1 MATAKNSRGRKTQPE
16 MEIGG
21 MACTAVPMNDEEWAR
36 HQAEQKKVR
45 KQQIGAT
52 VNVLGPAFGFHLEQ
66 LQQQV
71 YEAMALQGFWD
82 GAQDS
87 VASKVASMHSELSGL
102 LEADRKGIEVSEHLP
117 EFTGIEEE
125 AADLLIR
132 LMDFSG
138 RFNLR
143 LGQAVTAKLLFNL
156 NRHHKHGK
164 GY

>member
-1 MATAKNSRGRKTQPE
+1 MAAKNSRGRKTQPD

-21 MACTAVPMNDEEWAR
+21 MACTARSINDEEWER
-36 HQAEQKKVR
+36 RQAEQKQLR

-52 VNVLGPAFGFHLEQ
+52 INVLGPAFGFHLEQ

-71 YEAMALQGFWD
+71 YEANALQGFWD

-87 VASKVASMHSELSGL
+87 VPGKIALMHTELSEM

-125 AADLLIR
+125 AADMMIR

-156 NRHHKHGK
+156 NRPHKHGK

>member
-1 MATAKNSRGRKTQPE
+1 MATAKNSRGRKSQPE
-16 MEIGG
+16 GETEGW
-21 MACTAVPMNDEEWAR
+21 ACAARPMNDEEWAR
-36 HQAEQKKVR
+36 HQAEQNKVH

-71 YEAMALQGFWD
+71 FEANALQGFWD
-82 GAQDS
+82 GAQDN
-87 VASKVASMHSELSGL
+87 VASKVALMHTELSEL
-102 LEADRKGIEVSEHLP
+102 LEADRKGIEVSEHIP

-156 NRHHKHGK
+156 NRPHKHGK